1 MPRRA
6 YSFVLLVFAALLGAP
21 PGHAADAGPVA
32 DLHAL
37 FDREYER
44 DHREDPLA
52 ASFAGDKRYNRLWP
66 DVSPAAHQRRHEAD
80 AAVLTAL
87 AGIARAALPP
97 AEQLNY
103 DLFAHQYR
111 DRIMLAAFRP
121 WLYDNNHQ
129 GGVQTLNELTEVIPL
144 ATAADYEDWLARL
157 ASIGG
162 YVDQNIAN
170 WQTAVSEKRVLPHVL
185 CERMLPQLEAQDV
198 TDPQKSPFFDAFR
211 HYPQS
216 IDPAAQ
222 ARLTATARETIRTSV
237 LPAYRRLHAAFV
249 RSYLPACRASFG
261 IWDTPDGDA
270 YYRALVR
277 FHTTTGLTPDEIH
290 EIGLQEVARIHGE
303 MEKVIAE
310 VGFKGTFAEFL
321 NYLRTDPRFYYKT
334 GDELYTAYLAT
345 AKRIDPNLVKLFGKL
360 PRTPYG
366 VRPIPMTSAPN
377 TTTAYYNPP
386 SEDGLR
392 PGYYY
397 VNLYKPEVRPK
408 YEIEVL
414 TSHEAVPGH
423 HLQIALQM
431 EQGEL
436 PKFRQTGGYTAYVEG
451 WGLYSESLGGEL
463 GLYTDPY
470 SKFGQLTYEMWR
482 AVRLVVDTGL
492 HSKHWTRQQAID
504 YFKAN
509 AAKTEADIVN
519 EIDRYIATPGQA
531 LAYKIGQLKFL
542 SLRAQAQ
549 AQLGDKFD
557 IREFH
562 DTVLATGAVPLD
574 VLERT
579 VQDWIA
585 SKR

>member
-1 MPRRA
+1 VAGTDMPKRTLP
-6 YSFVLLVFAALLGAP
+6 FVFTLAAVLAGAHP
-21 PGHAADAGPVA
+21 ACGADTGPVA
-32 DLHAL
+32 GLHTL

-52 ASFAGDKRYNRLWP
+52 ASIAGDRRYNRLWP
-66 DVSPAAHQRRHEAD
+66 NLSPAAHERSHEAD
-80 AAVLTAL
+80 TDVLKAL
-87 AGIARAALPP
+87 AAIPRAQLPP

-103 DLFAHQYR
+103 DLFARQYR
-111 DRIMLAAFRP
+111 DRISLAPFQP

-129 GGVQTLNELTEVIPL
+129 GGVQTLNELSELIPL
-144 ATAADYEDWLARL
+144 ATVADYEDWLARL

-162 YVDQNIAN
+162 YVDQTIAN
-170 WQTAVSEKRVLPHVL
+170 WQTAVHGKRVLPRVL
-185 CERMLPQLEAQDV
+185 CERMTPQLEAQDV
-198 TDPQKSPFFDAFR
+198 AD
-211 HYPQS
+211 
-216 IDPAAQ
+216 
-222 ARLTATARETIRTSV
+222 RLTAEARSTIRTSV
-237 LPAYRRLHAAFV
+237 IPAYHRLHAAFLK
-249 RSYLPACRASFG
+249 SYLPACRASFG

-270 YYRALVR
+270 YYRALVA

-290 EIGLQEVARIHGE
+290 EIGLKEVARIHGE

-321 NYLRTDPRFYYKT
+321 DYLRTDPRFYYKT

-392 PGYYY
+392 AGYFY
-397 VNLYKPEVRPK
+397 VNLYRPEVRPK

-436 PKFRQTGGYTAYVEG
+436 PKFRQTGGYTAYIEG

-492 HSKHWTRQQAID
+492 HAKHWTRQQAID
-504 YFKAN
+504 YFEAN

-542 SLRAQAQ
+542 ALRAEAQ
-549 AQLGDKFD
+549 AQLGPKFD

-562 DTVLATGAVPLD
+562 DVVLATGAVPLD

-579 VQDWIA
+579 VHEWIA
-585 SKR
+585 SKQ